1 MRIRA
6 TPYIVPRK
14 LLRSS
19 PTLALVM
26 SLWSCVLPDS
36 ARDEASVELELPR
49 HELVFAHHSDP
60 SREDYDIW
68 RMCGDGTQMAALVL
82 EPGQQVSLSVAPDG
96 EAFVYSSG
104 PRGEREIWQR
114 SFGGGEAENLTKHPG
129 EDVQP
134 EWGPDG
140 RIAFFSNRDSEALEL
155 YLLDPTD
162 GGVHRLTENEFHDSG
177 AAWDPDGSGIVFTR
191 YFPGTEGPD
200 SGGRGEVIRLD
211 LSTGTERQL
220 TELGGY
226 NGGLSYSPDGSNI
239 TFHRAADGGSELWIM
254 NADGSNPRALTD
266 TNIDEYSP
274 EWSPDGQWIAF
285 TAGVGNDSMGTFD
298 LWIMRPD
305 GGQRQVLNKASG
317 TEMELEWRPGEH
329 YCR

>member
-1 MRIRA
+1 MRNPAI
-6 TPYIVPRK
+6 PQVLPRF
-14 LLRSS
+14 LLLGG
-19 PTLALVM
+19 PTIALVV
-26 SLWSCVLPDS
+26 SLGSCAAPPSVGG
-36 ARDEASVELELPR
+36 EASVEVELPR
-49 HELVFAHHSDP
+49 HELVFARHSDP
-60 SREDYDIW
+60 SRGDYDLW
-68 RMCGDGTQMAALVL
+68 RMCGDGTQMAALVI
-82 EPGQQVSLSVAPDG
+82 EPGQQVTVSVAPDG

-114 SFGGGEAENLTKHPG
+114 SFVGGEAMNLTKHPA

-140 RIAFFSNRDSEALEL
+140 RIAFFSNRDSESLEL
-155 YLLDPTD
+155 YLLNPTD
-162 GGVHRLTENEFHDSG
+162 GRVERLTDNEYYDSG
-177 AAWDPDGSGIVFTR
+177 AAWGPDGSAVVFTR
-191 YFPGTEGPD
+191 YFPETEGAD
-200 SGGRGEVIRLD
+200 DGGHGEVILLD
-211 LSTGTERQL
+211 LTSGEERQL

-226 NGGLSYSPDGSNI
+226 NGGLSYSPDGSFI
-239 TFHRAADGGSELWIM
+239 TFHRTADGGSELWMM

-266 TNIDEYSP
+266 TPIDEYSP

-305 GGQRQVLNKASG
+305 GSHRQVLNKAFG
-317 TEMELEWRPGEH
+317 TEMEQEWRPGEH